1 MGSICGSTRE
11 NNYNKNNCEYA
22 YAYNKN
28 KNNQNNIDINNINKQ
43 YNNTKINNIIFY
55 EDVEVQEKYLMNYK
69 SFVSEMNY
77 QISDLKDHLYISLA
91 GQKQIDNMLSKKEN
105 LELLENLEIISDKIH
120 EFESLLERQK
130 NELKILENNY
140 RIIQG
145 QFNEIKK
152 YESNSQGLI
161 DYNKL
166 IKSDSIKQHLNENK
180 IIINNLN
187 NNKIKYEG
195 KRIEIENYIKI
206 IQSMTEEKV
215 TRIKQKRKENLK
227 TLHIT
232 KNKKGYYNKLNDSL
246 FLKGSM
252 LFGIKDF
259 KNAKDKFKSMY
270 LFKEDENDDL
280 YEEQKLLK
288 RNWHK
293 TCYIYDDYDIYDIT
307 YELKAVGIS
316 EDMNFTSSFF
326 VFVMDTNIEILLF
339 EIDGIQSNYEYEKY
353 SLRFEIKL
361 KNLEKN
367 NIHIK
372 YKESPL
378 VEKMTEGQKAIRKI
392 YRCKYYGLS
401 NRLVGETAKFILKNT
416 SNFEIIN
423 FENEFLLKTRE
434 NEYQWGGIVPEGGK
448 ETIIRMSKKESEVNF
463 YEYHVIRSID
473 NSYIKNTERNIPFGY
488 IDGNNQLIKFNYKSK
503 QTNRINLDQN
513 KKVINIK
520 YINTKSNIGDL
531 SIQGILRN
539 RCKGEWKIKLTNEEI
554 DSLVP
559 RDYKTYKETFK
570 KISYD
575 IIKSYD
581 AEHKDDDVIVPNVTK
596 IGKWI
601 KKNIKYDITLAGL
614 SNITAMETYNSR
626 KGVCDHF
633 TKLFNALMYS
643 LGYQVLY
650 AEGFANDQGTEYGI
664 QNAHAWSI
672 IKIEGKWFPFDST
685 WGIFSGK
692 LPVTHVFKRIKKRKI
707 NTVSYDR
714 VKIDQIYIKGNI
726 I

>member
-1 MGSICGSTRE
+1 MGR
-11 NNYNKNNCEYA
+11 NC
-22 YAYNKN
+22 
-28 KNNQNNIDINNINKQ
+28 
-43 YNNTKINNIIFY
+43 
-55 EDVEVQEKYLMNYK
+55 
-69 SFVSEMNY
+69 SW
-77 QISDLKDHLYISLA
+77 
-91 GQKQIDNMLSKKEN
+91 
-105 LELLENLEIISDKIH
+105 
-120 EFESLLERQK
+120 RW
-130 NELKILENNY
+130 
-140 RIIQG
+140 
-145 QFNEIKK
+145 
-152 YESNSQGLI
+152 
-161 DYNKL
+161 
-166 IKSDSIKQHLNENK
+166 
-180 IIINNLN
+180 
-187 NNKIKYEG
+187 
-195 KRIEIENYIKI
+195 
-206 IQSMTEEKV
+206 
-215 TRIKQKRKENLK
+215 
-227 TLHIT
+227 
-232 KNKKGYYNKLNDSL
+232 KG
-246 FLKGSM
+246 
-252 LFGIKDF
+252 
-259 KNAKDKFKSMY
+259 
-270 LFKEDENDDL
+270 
-280 YEEQKLLK
+280 
-288 RNWHK
+288 
-293 TCYIYDDYDIYDIT
+293 
-307 YELKAVGIS
+307 
-316 EDMNFTSSFF
+316 
-326 VFVMDTNIEILLF
+326 
-339 EIDGIQSNYEYEKY
+339 
-353 SLRFEIKL
+353 
-361 KNLEKN
+361 
-367 NIHIK
+367 
-372 YKESPL
+372 
-378 VEKMTEGQKAIRKI
+378 
-392 YRCKYYGLS
+392 
-401 NRLVGETAKFILKNT
+401 
-416 SNFEIIN
+416 
-423 FENEFLLKTRE
+423 
-434 NEYQWGGIVPEGGK
+434 
-448 ETIIRMSKKESEVNF
+448 
-463 YEYHVIRSID
+463 
-473 NSYIKNTERNIPFGY
+473 NIPFGY
-488 IDGNNQLIKFNYKSK
+488 IEGNNQLIKFNYKSK

-664 QNAHAWSI
+664 QNAHAWSL

-692 LPVTHVFKRIKKRKI
+692 LPVTHVFKRINDRKI